1 MFLITLVLALFL
13 LSTVGSA
20 AIAGAAQTP
29 HPTAITLYA
38 SQVDQTIR
46 FNGLLYSLEPNG
58 WKTPINVNEPILIQQ
73 EENGQWK
80 DVKKCWLHVDKG
92 PWPDL
97 PTFSGSIVAPA
108 KPGAYH
114 YRAVFDGNEKWAPS
128 TSNEQMAT
136 VHKPR

>member
-1 MFLITLVLALFL
+1 MLVLAFSL
-13 LSTVGSA
+13 LGIVGSTA
-20 AIAGAAQTP
+20 TAVAAQTP

-38 SQVDQTIR
+38 NQVDQTIR
-46 FNGLLYSLEPNG
+46 FNGILYSLESNG
-58 WKTPINVNEPILIQQ
+58 WKTPINVNEPIIIQQ

-97 PTFSGSIVAPA
+97 PTFSGSVTAPA

-128 TSNEQMAT
+128 MSKEQT
-136 VHKPR
+136 VTVKKTR